1 MGVEKDCGDKGVGA
15 ALISLKNVTNFY
27 IIRIR
32 YSLSIVFLNSL
43 SLHLRFIQCTCI
55 CSMEIPV
62 RISMDNTS
70 FNDTN
75 YRIMGEII
83 HIRP

>member
-1 MGVEKDCGDKGVGA
+1 MGA

-32 YSLSIVFLNSL
+32 YALSIVFLNSL
-43 SLHLRFIQCTCI
+43 SLHLHFIQCTCI